1 MAQQITARDHRSIS
15 HAAGTLA
22 ALAISVVV
30 LAGAAAPAHAANR
43 SVDLAK
49 AGAAG
54 EAGLAASLAG
64 GLGCEPSSEGYQIYL
79 PFKSTGQ
86 FSLFFVSVDGG
97 AWGTTN
103 WFYSGNFQTYEYT
116 SAGWRSAGLYFDG
129 PIGGNHDVRAWEFRY
144 YLNGTSEW
152 VDLGSC
158 RTSNNFGWLTYTYN

>member
-1 MAQQITARDHRSIS
+1 MTQQGIAPNRRSIPRV
-15 HAAGTLA
+15 AGTLA

-30 LAGAAAPAHAANR
+30 LAGSAAPSHAAT
-43 SVDLAK
+43 AK
-49 AGAAG
+49 
-54 EAGLAASLAG
+54 AGLAASTAAG
-64 GLGCEPSSEGYQIYL
+64 LDCAPSSEGYQIYL
-79 PFKSTGQ
+79 PFKDAGQ

-103 WFYSGNFQTYEYT
+103 WFYSGSFQTFEYT

-152 VDLGSC
+152 VNLGSC
-158 RTSNNFGWLTYTYN
+158 RTSNNGGWLITY